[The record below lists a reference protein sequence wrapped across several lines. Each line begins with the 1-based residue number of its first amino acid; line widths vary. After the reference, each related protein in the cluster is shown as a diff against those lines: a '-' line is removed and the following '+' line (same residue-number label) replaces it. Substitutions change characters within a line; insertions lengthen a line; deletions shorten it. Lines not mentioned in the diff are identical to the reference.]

1 MNEPSND
8 TLLEAR
14 YDFHE
19 LLQLLGAASSQ
30 VKEAYDDSSM
40 GNIQGAAIVA
50 DDVIGTLSE
59 LEAKVSH
66 VAATVAKWKGW
77 AEEYLE
83 ETSKKGGRP

>member
-14 YDFHE
+14 YGFHE
-19 LLQLLGAASSQ
+19 LLQLLGEASSQ

-66 VAATVAKWKGW
+66 VAATVSKWKGW

-83 ETSKKGGRP
+83 KASKKGGRP